1 MKVRKAISSIAYLY
15 IDGFRQMTWGKT
27 LWAVILIKLLIIFAV
42 LKIFFFPDYIATR
55 RGTMKAGDFVGSQ
68 VLREAQMPS
77 AGDGV
82 QPALKDK

>member
-42 LKIFFFPDYIATR
+42 LKIFFFPDYIATH
-55 RGTMKAGDFVGSQ
+55 RGTMKAGDLWAVRCSER
-68 VLREAQMPS
+68 LRCLRRAMVCSLP
-77 AGDGV
+77 
-82 QPALKDK
+82 

>member
-1 MKVRKAISSIAYLY
+1 MKVRKAISGIADLY

-42 LKIFFFPDYIATR
+42 LKIFFFPDYIATH

-68 VLREAQMPS
+68 VLREAQTPP
-77 AGDGV
+77 AGDGA